1 MNTVN
6 YNDKGAVTDSTY
18 VGVDNNRLVVTSRPE
33 DYGTFA
39 VTTEDTYTPI
49 PFARAKSFRINN
61 LTGKMVGIRR
71 RHKRI
76 VVDNFDDTVFPNWE
90 GSGTIE
96 SGADL
101 EGVRGALVDGLKY
114 KVITTEAIGDDSEVE
129 VTFKTPISPYTIK
142 IGIWDTSVRVTTPDA
157 LPAAMLEVSDAN
169 TESGTIYKAVFRLRS
184 SLNKADV
191 FLDGPD
197 GREAIA
203 EDVDGQ
209 FGVSNMANSVVSI
222 DTTKKVVVDPVVY
235 QQKVSYNH
243 ELMYSTSSYTF
254 PCREN
259 ISEYEVVNLGSDALG
274 YSDNTDNITLTGFYV
289 S

>member
-203 EDVDGQ
+203 EDMDGQ